1 LAAARSSVLQLVVR
15 SRRLLTRGA
24 DLHHVQDDY
33 IAVGIGL
40 LEEAEIHA
48 LLGATGDTDAIGAS
62 EAAVH
67 RLEELHN
74 KLSAELAESG
84 SA

>member
-1 LAAARSSVLQLVVR
+1 M
-15 SRRLLTRGA
+15 
-24 DLHHVQDDY
+24 
-33 IAVGIGL
+33 

-48 LLGATGDTDAIGAS
+48 LLGATGDSDAIGAL

-67 RLEELHN
+67 RLEALHS